1 MSKGLYAGKDILSLA
16 QFDRKSID
24 KILHSTKKIIALSN
38 KNKCSNV
45 LKGSIIALLFFE
57 PSTRTYNSFSSAAQR
72 LGAGVI
78 GLRDISVTSMVKGET
93 FEDTIRIYNGYSDLI
108 VMRHPESGS
117 AAQGAAVADVPLI
130 NAGDGANEHPTQT
143 LLDLYTIKSKFGRLS
158 NLKVVIGGDPLH
170 SRAMRSLALGLSLYS
185 NNTVYFLSPKKL
197 SLSRDL
203 FAQLK
208 KKGLKVEEIFNEK
221 DMPLDAHIWYWN
233 RIQKERFVSRK
244 EAKKIKES
252 FVVTPSFLKKY
263 GNKKLIIMNPLPRID
278 EISIEVDSDPRS
290 VYFEQAKNGM
300 YVRMAL
306 LASVLNKI

>member
-143 LLDLYTIKSKFGRLS
+143 LLDLFTIKSKLGRLS
-158 NLKVVIGGDPLH
+158 NLKILMAGDLLYG
-170 SRAMRSLALGLSLYS
+170 RTIRSLLQGLSYYEG
-185 NNTVYFLSPKKL
+185 NTVYLLSPKELRLDKKIKR
-197 SLSRDL
+197 SLESRI
-203 FAQLK
+203 K
-208 KKGLKVEEIFNEK
+208 IVEIEK
-221 DMPLDAHIWYWN
+221 ESQIPTDCNVWYWT
-233 RIQKERFVSRK
+233 RIQKERFTSKNLLKRMK
-244 EAKKIKES
+244 NA
-252 FVVTPSFLKKY
+252 FVV
-263 GNKKLIIMNPLPRID
+263 NKKLLYAKGNKSLVIMHPLPRIG
-278 EISIEVDSDPRS
+278 EISEEIDTDPRAM
-290 VYFEQAKNGM
+290 YFQQAKNGL

>member
-1 MSKGLYAGKDILSLA
+1 MKELSVNHLLGI
-16 QFDRKSID
+16 KYI
-24 KILHSTKKIIALSN
+24 N
-38 KNKCSNV
+38 KNDIDLIFETADHFKEVINRPIKKVPS
-45 LKGSIIALLFFE
+45 LRDITIANIFFE
-57 PSTRTYNSFSSAAQR
+57 NSTRTKLSFELAQKRLSADVISFSAAQS
-72 LGAGVI
+72 
-78 GLRDISVTSMVKGET
+78 SVKKGET
-93 FEDTIRIYNGYSDLI
+93 LIDTVNNILSMKVDLV
-108 VMRHPESGS
+108 VMRHSNP
-117 AAQGAAVADVPLI
+117 GAAHFLANNVKASII

-306 LASVLNKI
+306 LALVLKKI

>member
-38 KNKCSNV
+38 KNKCSNL

-117 AAQGAAVADVPLI
+117 AAQGAVVADVPLI

-143 LLDLYTIKSKFGRLS
+143 LLDLFTIKSKLGRLS
-158 NLKVVIGGDPLH
+158 NLKILMAGDLLYG
-170 SRAMRSLALGLSLYS
+170 RTIRSLLQGLSYYEG
-185 NNTVYFLSPKKL
+185 NTVYLLSPKELRLDKKIKR
-197 SLSRDL
+197 SLESRI
-203 FAQLK
+203 K
-208 KKGLKVEEIFNEK
+208 IVEIEK
-221 DMPLDAHIWYWN
+221 ESQIPTDCNVWYWT
-233 RIQKERFVSRK
+233 RIQKERFTSKNLLKRMK
-244 EAKKIKES
+244 NA
-252 FVVTPSFLKKY
+252 FVV
-263 GNKKLIIMNPLPRID
+263 NKKLLDAKGNKSMIIMHPLPRIG
-278 EISIEVDSDPRS
+278 EISEEIDTDPRAM
-290 VYFEQAKNGM
+290 YFQQAKNGL